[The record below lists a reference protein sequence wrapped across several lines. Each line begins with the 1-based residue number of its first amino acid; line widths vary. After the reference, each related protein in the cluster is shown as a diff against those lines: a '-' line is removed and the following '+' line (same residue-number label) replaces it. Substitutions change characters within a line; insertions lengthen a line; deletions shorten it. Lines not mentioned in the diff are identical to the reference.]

1 MSERI
6 FYHNH
11 NFHAFIDYKACN
23 KILDI
28 IIIEFDQ
35 RENAQDKA

>member
-6 FYHNH
+6 LYIN

-28 IIIEFDQ
+28 IIIEIDQ